1 MRIHASQKK
10 YGGPSYLVVFWLLMS
25 LNIADFETSSI
36 TVESFIRGYH
46 ENKDVADW
54 DPQLQGER
62 VLKRKPN
69 NKKDNNAVAVVRPL
83 ISLDISES
91 QQSSGS
97 PRTNRRARQTF
108 HSNTVDEQ
116 EDEIPGHI
124 PCRIA
129 LFVSTFL
136 KRLTNKGKV
145 VVTGRRVSRGAGYM
159 AWKYR
164 APTYFLET
172 KICQY
177 LGWSRN
183 FKVSTTKFH
192 NHFSFLNWRQ
202 FMKHLDH
209 KLTTHLLH

>member
-1 MRIHASQKK
+1 M
-10 YGGPSYLVVFWLLMS
+10 
-25 LNIADFETSSI
+25 ADFETSRI

-54 DPQLQGER
+54 DPQFQGKR
-62 VLKRKPN
+62 VLKREPN

-97 PRTNRRARQTF
+97 PRTSRRARQTV
-108 HSNTVDEQ
+108 HSNTVGEQ
-116 EDEIPGHI
+116 ENEILGHI
-124 PCRIA
+124 SFRIP

-145 VVTGRRVSRGAGYM
+145 VVTGRRISRRAGSI
-159 AWKYR
+159 AWKYL

-177 LGWSRN
+177 LG
-183 FKVSTTKFH
+183 
-192 NHFSFLNWRQ
+192 
-202 FMKHLDH
+202 
-209 KLTTHLLH
+209 

>member
-1 MRIHASQKK
+1 
-10 YGGPSYLVVFWLLMS
+10 MS

-62 VLKRKPN
+62 VLKREPN

-91 QQSSGS
+91 LQSSGS
-97 PRTNRRARQTF
+97 HRTGRRARQTF

-116 EDEIPGHI
+116 EDEIRGHI
-124 PCRIA
+124 PFRIA

-136 KRLTNKGKV
+136 KRLTN
-145 VVTGRRVSRGAGYM
+145 
-159 AWKYR
+159 
-164 APTYFLET
+164 
-172 KICQY
+172 
-177 LGWSRN
+177 
-183 FKVSTTKFH
+183 
-192 NHFSFLNWRQ
+192 
-202 FMKHLDH
+202 
-209 KLTTHLLH
+209 